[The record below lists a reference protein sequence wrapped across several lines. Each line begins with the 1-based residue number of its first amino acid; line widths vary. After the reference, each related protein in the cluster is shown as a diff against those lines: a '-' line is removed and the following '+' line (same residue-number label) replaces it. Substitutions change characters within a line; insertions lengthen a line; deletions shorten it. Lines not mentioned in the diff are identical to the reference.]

1 MAKQNLYA
9 SQDARLALAKQI
21 AAESVVLLKNEN
33 HFLPL
38 FDRTVA
44 VLGRAAYRP
53 NLGGMGSGMS
63 FMGKEVPSI
72 TDACAA
78 AGLSPE
84 PSVDQ
89 FYREYFAAIP
99 PENPFAK
106 FQELAASG
114 VDLVASGVIYD
125 LFGQYSPQP
134 EEIAVP
140 EDLLRKAAGETDT
153 ALLVFGRS
161 TGGEECDRHIVDDYE
176 LLDSERTLID
186 RVCGAFAN
194 VVLLVNT
201 NGLTDLSWIDSYP
214 SIRSV
219 LFIGAGGE
227 QGPAAVADLL
237 TGKETPSGKLAF
249 TIADSYDSYPTAKDF
264 SFDKDHP
271 ENILEY
277 KDYGLDAEANG
288 SVGFEKSP
296 VTVYR
301 ENLYIGYRYFDSFGK
316 DVLWPFGF
324 GLSYADFAVSD
335 VQASLIAAE
344 DGTGSVVVSEG
355 KSAPAAAAEDAPC
368 LRITAS
374 VSNLSDRWAGKE
386 VLQLYVSSPEGNL
399 EQPYQAYKTCVKT
412 PLISPGETASVA
424 MELSVRDLASYDE
437 ARAAW
442 LLESGD
448 YLLRVGVSSRDT
460 HVAAKIHVPETILCR
475 QVRNCL
481 SLREC
486 NRDKIDFLSAKGVSP
501 ISYAGEAEE
510 IEHAPVL
517 TLRQEDVRILTEA
530 QKVPEVSPAVFGKA
544 VSPENSPAASG
555 KAASPEDLS
564 SGKTLKDV
572 AAGTLTMKEFLSGFS
587 DEELMALAV
596 GYGPGLPMAGLFG
609 SKDPSTIQDADG
621 NDVTVNTHPTGNAGY
636 ISPAIPKRG
645 IPSAFYKD
653 GPASCGKIAWPT
665 GMTLSCSF
673 SKDLCYAFGSACA
686 KEAEEQQVDS
696 WLAPA
701 LNLHRNPIGGRNF
714 EYFSEDPY
722 VAGICGAYI
731 CRGAAETTSVTCCP
745 KHFALNEQETY
756 RRGSIRKSYDAA
768 DSIATERTARELYLK
783 PFEIVLREAPVRNI
797 MTSFNKINGT
807 FAGGSSD
814 LCTEILRNEFGFR
827 GVVVTDWGDMD
838 IVVDGADAVAA
849 GNDVVMPGGP
859 PVIAQ
864 IQKGFTE
871 GRLSRAQLET
881 AVGNLLY
888 FVMRSGSFA
897 AYHAS
902 EEA

>member
-1 MAKQNLYA
+1 MMKQHPYA
-9 SQDARLALAKQI
+9 SQETRLALAKQI

-38 FDRTVA
+38 QGRTIA

-78 AGLSPE
+78 AGLTPE
-84 PSVDQ
+84 ASINR
-89 FYREYFAAIP
+89 FYQEHFEALP
-99 PENPFAK
+99 PEDPFVK
-106 FQELAASG
+106 FYELAASG

-140 EDLLRKAAGETDT
+140 EDLLRLAAKEADT

-161 TGGEECDRHIVDDYE
+161 TGGEECDRHIADDYE
-176 LLDSERTLID
+176 LLDSERELIKN
-186 RVCGAFAN
+186 VCGAFPN

-249 TIADSYDSYPTAKDF
+249 TIADSYDSYPTARDF

-277 KDYGLDAEANG
+277 KDYGLDAAANG

-324 GLSYADFAVSD
+324 GLSYADFTISD
-335 VQASLIAAE
+335 VRASLVSAE
-344 DGTGSVVVSEG
+344 DGNGSVVVSNDN
-355 KSAPAAAAEDAPC
+355 SAPAVAAEDAPC

-386 VLQLYVSSPEGNL
+386 VLQLYVSSPEGDL

-412 PLISPGETASVA
+412 PLIAPGETVSVA

-437 ARAAW
+437 TRAAW
-442 LLESGD
+442 LLEPGD
-448 YLLRVGVSSRDT
+448 YLLRVGSSSRNT

-486 NRDKIDFLSAKGVSP
+486 NRGKIDFLSAKGVSP

-510 IEHAPVL
+510 IEQAPVL
-517 TLRQEDVRILTEA
+517 TLRQADVQPLTEA
-530 QKVPEVSPAVFGKA
+530 QEVPEVLPAVFEETDSLKA
-544 VSPENSPAASG
+544 S
-555 KAASPEDLS
+555 D
-564 SGKTLKDV
+564 GKTLKDV
-572 AAGTLTMKEFLSGFS
+572 AAGTLTMKEFLSDFS

-609 SKDPSTIQDADG
+609 SKDPSTIQDAEGRDI
-621 NDVTVNTHPTGNAGY
+621 TVNTHPTGNAGY
-636 ISPAIPKRG
+636 ISPAIPKYG

-665 GMTLSCSF
+665 GMTISCSF
-673 SKDLCYAFGSACA
+673 NRDLCYAFGSACG

-722 VAGICGAYI
+722 VSGICGAYI
-731 CRGAAETTSVTCCP
+731 CKGAAETTSVTCCP

-768 DSIATERTARELYLK
+768 DTIATERAARELYLK
-783 PFEIVLREAPVRNI
+783 PFEIVLRHAPVRNI

-864 IQKGFTE
+864 LQKGFAE

-897 AYHAS
+897 IYNAS
-902 EEA
+902 EHV

>member
-335 VQASLIAAE
+335 VKASLV
-344 DGTGSVVVSEG
+344 T
-355 KSAPAAAAEDAPC
+355 AEDAPRI
-368 LRITAS
+368 RITAS
-374 VSNLSDRWAGKE
+374 IKNTSDRWAGKE

-412 PLISPGETASVA
+412 PLIAPGETVAVA

-437 ARAAW
+437 TRAAW
-442 LLESGD
+442 ILEPGD
-448 YLLRVGVSSRDT
+448 YLLRAGTSSRDT
-460 HVAAKIHVPETILCR
+460 HVAAKIRVPETILCR

-486 NRDKIDFLSAKGVSP
+486 NRDKIDFLSAKGISP
-501 ISYAGEAEE
+501 ISYSGEAGEV
-510 IEHAPVL
+510 EHAPIL
-517 TLRQEDVRILTEA
+517 TLRQEDVKTLTTA
-530 QKVPEVSPAVFGKA
+530 QKVPEVPPTVTKTPTSGT
-544 VSPENSPAASG
+544 AASIEPDT
-555 KAASPEDLS
+555 A
-564 SGKTLKDV
+564 GKTLKDV
-572 AAGTLTMKEFLSGFS
+572 AAGAMSMDAFLSDFS

-621 NDVTVNTHPTGNAGY
+621 NDITVNTHPTGNAGY

-864 IQKGFTE
+864 IQKGFKE

-902 EEA
+902 EEV